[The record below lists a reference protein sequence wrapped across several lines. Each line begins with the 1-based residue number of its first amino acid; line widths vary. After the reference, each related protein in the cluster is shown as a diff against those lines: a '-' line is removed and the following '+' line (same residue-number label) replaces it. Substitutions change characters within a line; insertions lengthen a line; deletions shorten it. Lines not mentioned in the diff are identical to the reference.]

1 LRPLP
6 TVSAVAKWQVS
17 CSECMGAFVSALKK
31 IDFELKESRIFFIDF
46 LEKKTKAISICLL
59 S

>member
-17 CSECMGAFVSALKK
+17 CSEPVVQTVSVVGMTCRRA
-31 IDFELKESRIFFIDF
+31 
-46 LEKKTKAISICLL
+46 
-59 S
+59 